1 MYHRHPERA
10 YLIISAI
17 SFAMALLVAWYIR

>member
-10 YLIISAI
+10 YLIISLA
-17 SFAMALLVAWYIR
+17 SFALALIVAWYMR